1 MNDVA
6 FVTQLYD
13 ERIRVLSQ
21 QLQVIKCV
29 LEHIVVEIVDDVFGH
44 VQNGKPDEE
53 WLLDLSH
60 RCIQFDTDEI
70 LGVHGSPGDHV
81 IPMFLDHCLAF
92 IPCGGELHFH
102 SFQSSRHEYIIGRV
116 CQLLVQV
123 LLHSGDTYGS
133 LLIQHVYIFEY
144 EWSVS
149 EGCVCQTL

>member
-44 VQNGKPDEE
+44 VENGKPDEE

-102 SFQSSRHEYIIGRV
+102 SFQSSLHIFAKCRV
-116 CQLLVQV
+116 YQQLVED
-123 LLHSGDTYGS
+123 LLHNGVGFGS
-133 LLIQHVYIFEY
+133 FLTQHVHILEY
-144 EWSVS
+144 EWSLS
-149 EGCVCQTL
+149 EGCV